1 MTNNQKTFEYSE
13 ANELKY
19 EETTDKSNG
28 YPSNLRYALTF
39 ESISELESHA
49 KQLWEQGHD
58 PQRVMLHRKD
68 GWNLW
73 HRQGAGVHKG
83 MFRKSTDSEWT
94 TEVDM
99 QDNAD
104 EVAFRVVAEGRE
116 FDPIEDLQKTTE
128 QCLSFRNEI
137 EDILSEL
144 EDNNQQSATVFYDP
158 DQDYRIDYY
167 ATDETTGYSYDTHQY
182 QVGLIVNW
190 KDEEE
195 TNED

>member
-13 ANELKY
+13 DNGLDY
-19 EETTDKSNG
+19 VETTNQSNG

-49 KQLWEQGHD
+49 EKLSEQGQD
-58 PQRVMLHRKD
+58 CQRVMLHRMY

-73 HRQGAGVHKG
+73 HRQGADVRKG
-83 MFRKSTDSEWT
+83 MFRKATSSQST
-94 TEVDM
+94 TEIDIC
-99 QDNAD
+99 DSAD
-104 EVAFRVVAEGRE
+104 EIAFRIVTGYTQ
-116 FDPIEDLQKTTE
+116 FDTLQELQRTTE
-128 QCLSFRNEI
+128 QCIFFRNEI

-144 EDNNQQSATVFYDP
+144 EDNDQQSATVFYDP

-167 ATDETTGYSYDTHQY
+167 ATDETASYTYDTYQY
-182 QVGLIVNW
+182 KVGLIVNW
-190 KDEEE
+190 KEEE